1 MNNKEK
7 SILGE
12 DAVYIQGDLS
22 EVMLLWDSVFTP
34 PNDGGVNHNY
44 VLSEDLRNLN

>member
-22 EVMLLWDSVFTP
+22 EVMLLWDCILPHQMMVGLTTIMR
-34 PNDGGVNHNY
+34 
-44 VLSEDLRNLN
+44 VLQN